1 MAHQWADATSL
12 NPKLKDFIQK
22 QQRSSLG
29 AAKTNVGGWH
39 SEFGQLEFC
48 GDAGKTL
55 VRRMLDMADEATN
68 RVIGEYGHAPRKME
82 WTLHAW
88 ANVNRQ
94 GDFNRI
100 HTHPG
105 STWSG
110 VYYVDTGTTGS
121 DQGSTPLHLFDPC
134 QGRANT
140 FLPGLVAS
148 SFVLRPEPGLMILFP
163 SYLAHMVFPHTG
175 EAPRISIAFNL
186 RREPFP

>member
-1 MAHQWADATSL
+1 MVHRWADAEDL
-12 NPKLKDFIQK
+12 NPKLEELVLRQE
-22 QQRSSLG
+22 RSSSG
-29 AAKTNVGGWH
+29 AQKTNVGGWH
-39 SEFGQLEFC
+39 SEFGLLEFC

-55 VRRMLDMADEATN
+55 VRHMVEMADEATN
-68 RVIGEYGHAPRKME
+68 RVIGEYGHAPRKIE
-82 WTLHAW
+82 WTIHAW
-88 ANVNRQ
+88 ANVNRN

-110 VYYVDTGTTGS
+110 VYYVDIGRERS
-121 DQGSTPLHLFDPC
+121 DQDSTPLHLFDPC

-140 FLPGLVAS
+140 FLSGLVAT
-148 SFVLRPEPGLMILFP
+148 SFVLRPEPGLMVLFP

-175 EAPRISIAFNL
+175 VTPRISVAFNL